1 MSLSSQAKDE
11 KNNMYSYHSPGLSIQ
26 QIRTI
31 TLFHAMLYFL
41 MLFLSFTM
49 SVQAQVRGCTDPL
62 ANNYNA
68 SATINDGSCIYQ
80 NINLTPEASI
90 NLPAVMRETSG
101 LILDGDSLWT
111 HNDDADINLYRFSVH
126 DTAYTSFPLNG
137 ARNIEWEDMSAD
149 DNYFYVGDFGNNS
162 SGNRKDLNILRV
174 KKSDVYTG
182 ILKYDTIRFSYEDQ
196 TITGSSAS
204 NTTDFD
210 CEAMIVLKDSIYLF
224 SKMWTTQKS
233 VIYALPKSP
242 GTYVAQKRGMLDIG
256 GLITG
261 ATAIEDKRL
270 IILCGYSRILQPFL
284 YLLYD
289 YPGTA
294 FTEGNKRKV
303 GLSIPFHQ
311 IEGIATQDGLMVY
324 CTNEKL
330 VQSFLEVNQA
340 MHRISLKQITSTYLQ
355 GGQTSVT
362 DSDQTMK
369 CFLSNGSSL
378 ILRNS
383 VSMLGESFVLFN
395 NAGQVLHEGIIDSIE
410 THLSLSAFPTGT
422 YTLLLRQQSYVFC
435 IVK

>member
-1 MSLSSQAKDE
+1 MMS
-11 KNNMYSYHSPGLSIQ
+11 
-26 QIRTI
+26 RTI
-31 TLFHAMLYFL
+31 TLYYANF
-41 MLFLSFTM
+41 LFLILLLSCTV

-68 SATINDGSCIYQ
+68 SATINDGSCIYP

-90 NLPAVMRETSG
+90 NLPAIMRETSG

-111 HNDDADINLYRFSVH
+111 HNDDADINLYRFSVY
-126 DTAYTSFPLNG
+126 DTAYASFPLKG

-149 DNYFYVGDFGNNS
+149 ESYFYLGDFGNNS
-162 SGNRKDLNILRV
+162 AGNRKDLNILRV
-174 KKSDVYTG
+174 KKSDVFIG
-182 ILKYDTIRFSYEDQ
+182 IFKYDTIRFSYEDQ
-196 TITGSSAS
+196 IITGSSAA
-204 NTTDFD
+204 NTTDYD

-242 GTYVAQKRGMLDIG
+242 GTYIAQKRGMLDIG

-261 ATAIEDKRL
+261 ATAVEDKRL
-270 IILCGYSRILQPFL
+270 IVLCGYTRILQPFL

-311 IEGIATQDGLMVY
+311 IEGIATQDGLTAF

-340 MHRISLKQITSTYLQ
+340 MHRISLKQLTSTYLQ
-355 GGQTSVT
+355 GGQTSVN
-362 DSDQTMK
+362 DSNQTME
-369 CFLSNGSSL
+369 CFVSNGSSL
-378 ILRNS
+378 TLRTS
-383 VSMLGESFVLFN
+383 VSMLGESFILFN
-395 NAGQVLHEGIIDSIE
+395 NAGQVLHEGIIDSLE
-410 THLSLSAFPTGT
+410 THLSLSVYPSGT
-422 YTLLLRQQSYVFC
+422 YTLLLGKQSHVFC